1 MAESAAVAT
10 GKRTAAADGLDEVY
24 VGDFEGFI
32 ARRDALAKR
41 LKGEGDDEGAA
52 HVKSLKKP
60 SRTAWAVNQFAAN
73 GKKLRTELLAA
84 GSDLREASEGLVSG
98 DADREAMI
106 KARDRER
113 AAVGAAADAIA
124 ALAGEAGPALNEA
137 ALERVRQTLHAVAL
151 DDDVREE
158 FEAARLTADRE
169 ASGLGGGFGLESGG
183 NGSAGKA
190 RKGKA
195 KKPDRSAERK
205 RRRREQL
212 KAAEDE
218 VAKLDREL
226 EEAQQELD
234 EAQKAAK
241 RAQGDLKRAT
251 ARQEKAESAAEKA
264 RGKVAELR
272 ED

>member
-1 MAESAAVAT
+1 MAT
-10 GKRTAAADGLDEVY
+10 GKRASAADGLDEVY
-24 VGDFEGFI
+24 LGDFEGFI
-32 ARRDALAKR
+32 ARRDALAKE
-41 LKGEGDDEGAA
+41 LKGEGDEEGAA
-52 HVKSLKKP
+52 RVKALKKP

-84 GSDLREASEGLVSG
+84 GGDLREASEGLVSG

-106 KARDRER
+106 KTRDRER

-124 ALAGEAGPALNEA
+124 ALAEQSGAALNEA

-151 DDDVREE
+151 EDDVRAE
-158 FEAARLTADRE
+158 FEAARLTADHQ
-169 ASGLGGGFGLESGG
+169 ASGLGGGFGLDAGGDGSGD
-183 NGSAGKA
+183 KA
-190 RKGKA
+190 PKNQA
-195 KKPDRSAERK
+195 KKTDRSAERK

-212 KAAEDE
+212 KAAQDE
-218 VAKLDREL
+218 AAKLDREL
-226 EEAQQELD
+226 EQAGLELD

-251 ARQEKAESAAEKA
+251 TRQEKAQAAADKA
-264 RGKVAELR
+264 HGKVDDLR